1 MISPLLLTLVLTA
14 NPPQRGAS
22 CVITCSGEIV
32 APVTVDA
39 SAKGFSFGKVRE
51 EPAMAVHKSVTFETI
66 DGRPSKVY
74 TLVLE

>member
-1 MISPLLLTLVLTA
+1 MLPALLLSAVLAA
-14 NPPQRGAS
+14 NPPQQSAS

-32 APVTVDA
+32 APVSTEA
-39 SAKGFSFGKVRE
+39 TAKGFSFGKVRE